1 MYNNINLKLKL
12 NKNSFLKG
20 EKMRIKGN
28 NNGFTLIE
36 VLLYISIMAVLFTV
50 VSVNL
55 QKQRQNQEFAIQK
68 RNISQFIRKIQQY
81 AQHNRKEYVLDFKI
95 SEKRAYFLDEKNG
108 KKDIVDKMEISQNL
122 SYMTNNSNKNADF
135 RRRTT
140 NEGNFE
146 KGFSVYLLD
155 KKGEKIYYRISTN
168 TINAAKYPIISIY
181 RAKKPINLS
190 DDYSKA
196 NLWEEEI

>member
-1 MYNNINLKLKL
+1 
-12 NKNSFLKG
+12 
-20 EKMRIKGN
+20 MRIKVN

-36 VLLYISIMAVLFTV
+36 VLLYISIMAILFMV

-95 SEKRAYFLDEKNG
+95 SEKTAYFLDEKNG
-108 KKDIVDKMEISQNL
+108 KKDIIDKMEISQNL